1 MKVIVSIP
9 AFSDDVI
16 PIVFELQD
24 DNIVEDTNI
33 YELTIVNISDPTV
46 VVGDVNITY
55 IVVQDDDDD
64 ELPVGKI

>member
-1 MKVIVSIP
+1 VKVIVSIP